1 MIFFFEEEN
10 LRDIKYNAKK
20 YNNLLIKAAI
30 KRAFIWVYI
39 LGATR
44 EKKAKTSDSPIFE
57 NTAVVEVWNK
67 TDDNLASVEKFIYK

>member
-1 MIFFFEEEN
+1 M
-10 LRDIKYNAKK
+10 
-20 YNNLLIKAAI
+20 
-30 KRAFIWVYI
+30 YI